1 MANHALDEKQKNAQP
16 APNGEIWLIRNDFKM
31 PYTDQL
37 SVGIRQ
43 AVFSWNVEVVGS
55 FLYGKNQFE
64 WFSGNRDLNGGD
76 ATQGRNDPPWGGAP
90 GVGKLGPGGF
100 VGEAPTRPLLFPAG
114 QPYTRGQ
121 GG

>member
-37 SVGIRQ
+37 SVGVRQ

-55 FLYGKNQFE
+55 FLYGRNQFE
-64 WFSGNRDLNGGD
+64 WFSGNRDLNGGYT
-76 ATQGRNDPPWGGAP
+76 TQGRDAPPSGGAGRCRDP
-90 GVGKLGPGGF
+90 SLGGIGG
-100 VGEAPTRPLLFPAG
+100 GDPAPPLVF
-114 QPYTRGQ
+114 
-121 GG
+121 